1 MTDLERAAMQNVR
14 ELRGALK
21 AIREAVE
28 ELAPPGSVP
37 SEEHLTPEPM
47 REAEAIIRGI
57 QAIADPAA
65 RERRAASSHNRE
77 GDRPPSIM
85 AGDQNTGSRGF
96 TTPDGRTY
104 LKKLPAR
111 ITAGQ
116 VLVHNAVPPTR
127 VLGGRGFRAW
137 TQPTTH
143 PLAVEEC
150 GCGWA
155 PELGVQPRV
164 IGVPW
169 RG

>member
-14 ELRGALK
+14 ELREALK

-37 SEEHLTPEPM
+37 SEKHLTPEPM

-57 QAIADPAA
+57 QAIANPP
-65 RERRAASSHNRE
+65 RENSAPPLATTER
-77 GDRPPSIM
+77 GPSIM
-85 AGDQNTGSRGF
+85 AGDQNTRSRAF

-104 LKKLPAR
+104 LKKLPAS
-111 ITAGQ
+111 ITADQ

-127 VLGGRGFRAW
+127 VLGPRGFRAW

-155 PELGVQPRV
+155 PELGVHYRV

>member
-77 GDRPPSIM
+77 GPLDHGWRPEYRQPRFNHPGWPDLSQKVAREDHGGSG
-85 AGDQNTGSRGF
+85 AGAQRRAADTRARWARLQGVDATDN
-96 TTPDGRTY
+96 P
-104 LKKLPAR
+104 PAR
-111 ITAGQ
+111 CR
-116 VLVHNAVPPTR
+116 R
-127 VLGGRGFRAW
+127 VRLRLG
-137 TQPTTH
+137 T
-143 PLAVEEC
+143 
-150 GCGWA
+150 
-155 PELGVQPRV
+155 
-164 IGVPW
+164 
-169 RG
+169 

>member
-14 ELRGALK
+14 ELREALK

-28 ELAPPGSVP
+28 ELAPAGSVP

-85 AGDQNTGSRGF
+85 AGDQNTGKEIKEKRGDHLSHLYGASSARFLAISRSQRSPF
-96 TTPDGRTY
+96 ASRRS
-104 LKKLPAR
+104 LS
-111 ITAGQ
+111 
-116 VLVHNAVPPTR
+116 
-127 VLGGRGFRAW
+127 
-137 TQPTTH
+137 
-143 PLAVEEC
+143 
-150 GCGWA
+150 
-155 PELGVQPRV
+155 
-164 IGVPW
+164 
-169 RG
+169 

>member
-1 MTDLERAAMQNVR
+1 MQPDLSPEDYAAIAVLLRDTIKADRFPLSPRITTLRAILDKLEPPEPLPLRHPPLKPYAPR
-14 ELRGALK
+14 ENG
-21 AIREAVE
+21 
-28 ELAPPGSVP
+28 APPLATT
-37 SEEHLTPEPM
+37 E
-47 REAEAIIRGI
+47 RG
-57 QAIADPAA
+57 
-65 RERRAASSHNRE
+65 
-77 GDRPPSIM
+77 PSIM
-85 AGDQNTGSRGF
+85 AGDQNTGSRGL

-104 LKKLPAR
+104 LKKLPAS
-111 ITAGQ
+111 ITADQ

-127 VLGGRGFRAW
+127 VLGPRGFRVW

-155 PELGVQPRV
+155 PELGVHYRV